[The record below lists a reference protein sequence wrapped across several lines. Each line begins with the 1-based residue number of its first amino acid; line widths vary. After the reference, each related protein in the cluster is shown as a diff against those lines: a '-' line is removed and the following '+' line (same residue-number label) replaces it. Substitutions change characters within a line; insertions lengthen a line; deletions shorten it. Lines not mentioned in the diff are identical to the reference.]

1 MRKINNNETKNLHK
15 MENEQKY
22 QSLNETQVKLPWTV
36 YPQQTQISQTKN
48 VVVNEN
54 KQNNTEFWF

>member
-1 MRKINNNETKNLHK
+1 

-22 QSLNETQVKLPWTV
+22 QSLNETQVKLSWTV

>member
-1 MRKINNNETKNLHK
+1 

-22 QSLNETQVKLPWTV
+22 PSLNETQVKLPWRV
-36 YPQQTQISQTKN
+36 YPQQTQIAQAKN

>member
-1 MRKINNNETKNLHK
+1 

-22 QSLNETQVKLPWTV
+22 QSLNETQVKLSWTV
-36 YPQQTQISQTKN
+36 YPQQTQTPQTKN
-48 VVVNEN
+48 VGVNEN

>member
-1 MRKINNNETKNLHK
+1 
-15 MENEQKY
+15 MENKQKP

-36 YPQQTQISQTKN
+36 YPQQVQTSQTKN
-48 VVVNEN
+48 TGVNEN

>member
-1 MRKINNNETKNLHK
+1 

-22 QSLNETQVKLPWTV
+22 QSLNETQVKLPQKV
-36 YPQQTQISQTKN
+36 YPQQTQIKKKKN